1 MIKTLR
7 TNSSNKDFVH
17 LVQSLNDYLKVIDG
31 NEHDFYSQYN
41 GLDDLKHVIVVYL
54 NNVPAGCGAF
64 KAYDENSVEIK
75 RMYTNPEFRGQ
86 GIATKVL
93 LELEKWAKEEGFK
106 TCILETGKRQAEAVS
121 FYKMMKY
128 TITSNYGQYININNS
143 LCFKKILS

>member
-17 LVQSLNDYLKVIDG
+17 LVQSLNDYLKIIDG

>member
-54 NNVPAGCGAF
+54 NNVPACCGAF